1 MYYFAKMIVRGS
13 YALKGAELDRAVARN
28 QRRMQNMHSRVRDI
42 YRKQAV
48 GEKFVYEYL
57 EEGGYSEV

>member
-1 MYYFAKMIVRGS
+1 
-13 YALKGAELDRAVARN
+13 VARN